1 MAVAIT
7 HPFVSAV
14 DDGAD
19 ESVVRPSNWNAD
31 HDVDTTGASNGDAL
45 IVDTGAAVWGA
56 VLWPGLCM
64 DWPGR
69 LARIPSGWLLRDG
82 TAVSRTTYADLFAEL
97 CPEVGAGTVVIA
109 TGVWTLSSHALETGM
124 SVYLTTTGALPT
136 GLAANTLY
144 YVIKVDSS
152 TFKLASTYAY
162 AVAGT
167 AIALSGTQSGTHTVV
182 DCQYGLGDGS
192 TTFNL
197 PDDRDRS
204 TIGAGSTYPR
214 GKTGGEA
221 THLLTGAESGVPAH
235 THGVP
240 YIQTTATSGSEAGAP
255 TSGTPVGSIATTAN
269 TAASAASAHNNLQP
283 YRAYLPLIKT

>member
-19 ESVVRPSNWNAD
+19 ESVVRPSDWNAD
-31 HDVDTTGASNGDAL
+31 HDVDTTGASDGDAL

-82 TAVSRTTYADLFAEL
+82 TAVSRTTYAALFAEL

-109 TGVWTLSSHALETGM
+109 TGVWTLSGHGLETGM

-144 YVIKVDSS
+144 WVIKVDSS

-162 AVAGT
+162 AIAST
-167 AIALSGTQSGTHTVV
+167 AISLSGTQSGTHTVV

-197 PDDRDRS
+197 PNDRDRS
-204 TIGAGSTYPR
+204 TIGAGSTYPL
-214 GKTGGEA
+214 GSTGGEA
-221 THLLTGAESGVPAH
+221 THTLTVAEMPAH
-235 THGVP
+235 AHNQKAEYSQIYSSGDGRFGPLDAGTVRNTQ
-240 YIQTTATSGSEAGAP
+240 IQ
-255 TSGTPVGSIATTAN
+255 N
-269 TAASAASAHNNLQP
+269 TGDGGAHNNLQP
-283 YRAYLPLIKT
+283 YRAYYPIIKT